1 MLEDSYEPLS
11 IEQKWQS
18 EWELKNQFKPV
29 ESDKQFSIVIP
40 PPNVTG
46 SLHMGHALE
55 HSIID
60 VIVRIKRLQGFETLW
75 VPGTDHAGI
84 ITQLLVE
91 NELSEKGLSKED
103 VGRENFISKVWEW
116 KEKSGENIS
125 GQMKKLGMSCDW
137 SRERFTMDEGL
148 SAAVRQVFVTL
159 YDSGFIYK
167 GSRMVNWD
175 TKLMSAVS
183 DLEVNLE
190 EQTGKLWS
198 VKYKCGDEFI
208 TIATTRP
215 ETILADTA
223 VAVNPDD
230 ERYKNF
236 IGKTAIIPIV
246 NREVPIIADEYVDKE
261 FGSGCV
267 KITPAHDF
275 NDYEIGLKHDLEV
288 ISCMKLDG
296 TMSDD
301 DFMPENYKNLDRFEA
316 RDQIVSE
323 LSELGF
329 LVSAD
334 DHVIQLPKGDRSKSI
349 LEPMITDQW
358 FVKTKELADRGIAE
372 VENENM
378 KFIPK
383 NWEKTYFEWMYNIQ
397 DWCISRQ
404 IWWGHQI
411 PAWYDEDGNIYVATT
426 ESEVRAKY
434 KLSDDLKLSQDKDV
448 LDTWFSSALWPF
460 STLGWPEESTDLEK
474 YYPTSLL
481 VTGFDIIFFWVARMI
496 MMGLNFNDDVPFK
509 DILIHG
515 LVRDSK
521 GRKMSKSLKNTIDPL
536 ELSEKHGADALRF
549 SLIEKAAPGQDVPFD
564 EEWTIAAAKKFG
576 NKLWNAAKF
585 VHLYSPE
592 EKRTDEIKEITCPE
606 NVWIA
611 SRFDEVL
618 AEFNELFEKYKISDA
633 YKLIYNFV
641 WSDLFDWYFEFSK
654 NLIDD
659 EKTKDET
666 MFVLR
671 TIFLKSI
678 KILNPAMPHITEEI
692 WSTFEDDL
700 LINNTW
706 PEDEGKELNP
716 EVNDVENLKEVI
728 SQIRN
733 FKATY
738 QLKNK
743 EILKLNSSKDVSPW
757 FTKQLEN
764 IGNIELN
771 LNSTEDKNKK
781 QVVFQSGN
789 YEFYLLAEDYIDI
802 DVEIKKLD
810 KKIEDLSKTLAV
822 SRSRLENEKFIKNAK
837 EELIEKEKQNVIEVE
852 NEIELLKQTRDQ
864 FSV

>member
-230 ERYKNF
+230 ERYKSF

-316 RDQIVSE
+316 RDQIVNE

-564 EEWTIAAAKKFG
+564 EEWTIAAKKFG

-606 NVWIA
+606 NVWIT

-654 NLIDD
+654 NLTDD

-706 PEDEGKELNP
+706 PEVEGKELNP
-716 EVNDVENLKEVI
+716 ETNDVENLKEVI

-743 EILKLNSSKDVSPW
+743 EILKLNLSKDVSPW

-771 LNSTEDKNKK
+771 LNSSEDKNKK

>member
-1 MLEDSYEPLS
+1 
-11 IEQKWQS
+11 
-18 EWELKNQFKPV
+18 
-29 ESDKQFSIVIP
+29 
-40 PPNVTG
+40 
-46 SLHMGHALE
+46 
-55 HSIID
+55 
-60 VIVRIKRLQGFETLW
+60 
-75 VPGTDHAGI
+75 
-84 ITQLLVE
+84 
-91 NELSEKGLSKED
+91 
-103 VGRENFISKVWEW
+103 
-116 KEKSGENIS
+116 
-125 GQMKKLGMSCDW
+125 
-137 SRERFTMDEGL
+137 
-148 SAAVRQVFVTL
+148 
-159 YDSGFIYK
+159 
-167 GSRMVNWD
+167 MVNWD

-316 RDQIVSE
+316 RDQIVNE

-426 ESEVRAKY
+426 ESEVREKY

-564 EEWTIAAAKKFG
+564 EEWTIAAKKFG

-671 TIFLKSI
+671 TTFLKSI

-706 PEDEGKELNP
+706 PEVEGKELNP
-716 EVNDVENLKEVI
+716 EANDVENLKEVI

-764 IGNIELN
+764 IGNVELN
-771 LNSTEDKNKK
+771 LNSPEDKDKK

-822 SRSRLENEKFIKNAK
+822 SISRLENEKFIKNAK

>member
-1 MLEDSYEPLS
+1 
-11 IEQKWQS
+11 
-18 EWELKNQFKPV
+18 
-29 ESDKQFSIVIP
+29 
-40 PPNVTG
+40 
-46 SLHMGHALE
+46 
-55 HSIID
+55 
-60 VIVRIKRLQGFETLW
+60 
-75 VPGTDHAGI
+75 
-84 ITQLLVE
+84 
-91 NELSEKGLSKED
+91 
-103 VGRENFISKVWEW
+103 
-116 KEKSGENIS
+116 
-125 GQMKKLGMSCDW
+125 MKKLGMSCDW

-230 ERYKNF
+230 ERYKSF

-316 RDQIVSE
+316 RDQIVNE

-460 STLGWPEESTDLEK
+460 STLGWPEESTDLKK

-564 EEWTIAAAKKFG
+564 EEWTIAAKKFG

-671 TIFLKSI
+671 TTFLKSI

-706 PEDEGKELNP
+706 PEVEGKELDP
-716 EVNDVENLKEVI
+716 EANDVENLKEVI

-743 EILKLNSSKDVSPW
+743 EILKLNSSKDVGPW

-764 IGNIELN
+764 IGNVELN
-771 LNSTEDKNKK
+771 LNSPEDKDKK

>member
-103 VGRENFISKVWEW
+103 IGRENFISKVWEW

-230 ERYKNF
+230 ERYKSF

-316 RDQIVSE
+316 RDQIVNE

-426 ESEVRAKY
+426 ESEVREKY

-460 STLGWPEESTDLEK
+460 STLGWPEESTDLKK

-564 EEWTIAAAKKFG
+564 EEWTIAAKKFG

-706 PEDEGKELNP
+706 PEVEGKELNP

-743 EILKLNSSKDVSPW
+743 EILKLNSSKDVGPW

-764 IGNIELN
+764 IGNVELN
-771 LNSTEDKNKK
+771 LNSPEDKDKK

>member
-316 RDQIVSE
+316 RDQIVNE

-564 EEWTIAAAKKFG
+564 EEWTIAAKKFG

-671 TIFLKSI
+671 TTFLKSI

-706 PEDEGKELNP
+706 PEVEGKELNP
-716 EVNDVENLKEVI
+716 EANDVENLKEVI

-764 IGNIELN
+764 IGNVELN
-771 LNSTEDKNKK
+771 LNSPEDKDKK

-822 SRSRLENEKFIKNAK
+822 SRSRLENDKFIKNAK

>member
-230 ERYKNF
+230 ERYKSF

-426 ESEVRAKY
+426 ESEVREKY

-460 STLGWPEESTDLEK
+460 STLGWPEESTDLKK

-564 EEWTIAAAKKFG
+564 EEWTIAAKKFG

-671 TIFLKSI
+671 TTFLKSI

-706 PEDEGKELNP
+706 PEVEGKELNP

-743 EILKLNSSKDVSPW
+743 EILKLNSSKDVGPW

-764 IGNIELN
+764 IGNVELN
-771 LNSTEDKNKK
+771 LNSPEDKDKK
-781 QVVFQSGN
+781 QIVFQSGN

>member
-230 ERYKNF
+230 ERYKSF

-316 RDQIVSE
+316 RDQIVNE

-564 EEWTIAAAKKFG
+564 EEWTIAAKKFG

-606 NVWIA
+606 NVWIT

-654 NLIDD
+654 NLTDD

-706 PEDEGKELNP
+706 PEVEGKELNP
-716 EVNDVENLKEVI
+716 EANDVENLKEVI

-743 EILKLNSSKDVSPW
+743 EILKLNSSKDVGPW

-764 IGNIELN
+764 IGNVELN
-771 LNSTEDKNKK
+771 LNSPEDKDKK

>member
-230 ERYKNF
+230 ERYKSF

-316 RDQIVSE
+316 RDQIVNE

-426 ESEVRAKY
+426 ESEVREKY

-460 STLGWPEESTDLEK
+460 STLGWPEESTDLDK

-564 EEWTIAAAKKFG
+564 EEWTIAAKKFG

-671 TIFLKSI
+671 TTFLKSI

-706 PEDEGKELNP
+706 PEVEGKELNP
-716 EVNDVENLKEVI
+716 EANDVENLKEVI

-743 EILKLNSSKDVSPW
+743 EILKLNLSKDVSPW

-771 LNSTEDKNKK
+771 LDSPEDKNKK

>member
-230 ERYKNF
+230 ERYKSF

-426 ESEVRAKY
+426 ESEVREKY

-564 EEWTIAAAKKFG
+564 EEWTIAAKKFG

-606 NVWIA
+606 NVWIL

-671 TIFLKSI
+671 TTFLKSI

-706 PEDEGKELNP
+706 PEVEGKELNP
-716 EVNDVENLKEVI
+716 EANDVENLKEVI

-757 FTKQLEN
+757 FTKQFEN
-764 IGNIELN
+764 IGNVELN
-771 LNSTEDKNKK
+771 LNSPEDKDKK

-822 SRSRLENEKFIKNAK
+822 SRSRLENDKFIKNAK

>member
-230 ERYKNF
+230 ERYKSF

-316 RDQIVSE
+316 RDQIVNE

-460 STLGWPEESTDLEK
+460 STLGWPEESTDLKK

-564 EEWTIAAAKKFG
+564 EEWTIAAKKFG

-671 TIFLKSI
+671 TTFLKSI

-706 PEDEGKELNP
+706 PEVEGKELNP

-743 EILKLNSSKDVSPW
+743 EILKLNLSKDVSPW

-764 IGNIELN
+764 IGNIKLN
-771 LNSTEDKNKK
+771 LNSPEDKNKK

>member
-103 VGRENFISKVWEW
+103 IGRENFISKVWEW

-230 ERYKNF
+230 DRYKNF

-316 RDQIVSE
+316 RDQIVNE

-460 STLGWPEESTDLEK
+460 STLGWPEESTDLKK

-564 EEWTIAAAKKFG
+564 EEWTIAAKKFG

-671 TIFLKSI
+671 TTFLKSI

-706 PEDEGKELNP
+706 PEVEGKELNP

-743 EILKLNSSKDVSPW
+743 EILKLNSSKDVGPW

-764 IGNIELN
+764 IGNVELN
-771 LNSTEDKNKK
+771 LNSPEDKDKK

>member
-230 ERYKNF
+230 ERYKSF

-316 RDQIVSE
+316 RDQIVNE

-426 ESEVRAKY
+426 ESEVREKY

-564 EEWTIAAAKKFG
+564 EEWTIAAKKFG

-659 EKTKDET
+659 EKTKAET

-671 TIFLKSI
+671 TTFLKSI

-706 PEDEGKELNP
+706 PEVEGKELNP

-743 EILKLNSSKDVSPW
+743 EILKLNSSKDVGPW

-764 IGNIELN
+764 IGNVELN
-771 LNSTEDKNKK
+771 LNSPEDKDKK

>member
-230 ERYKNF
+230 ERYKSF

-301 DFMPENYKNLDRFEA
+301 DYMPENYKNLDRFEA

-426 ESEVRAKY
+426 ESEVREKY
-434 KLSDDLKLSQDKDV
+434 KLSVDLKLSQDKDV

-460 STLGWPEESTDLEK
+460 STLGWPEESTDLDK

-564 EEWTIAAAKKFG
+564 EEWTIAAKKFG

-606 NVWIA
+606 NVWIT

-671 TIFLKSI
+671 TTFLKSI

-706 PEDEGKELNP
+706 PEVDGKELNP
-716 EVNDVENLKEVI
+716 EANDVENLKEVI

-738 QLKNK
+738 QFKNK
-743 EILKLNSSKDVSPW
+743 EILKLNLSKDVSPW

-771 LNSTEDKNKK
+771 LNSPEDKNKK

>member
-316 RDQIVSE
+316 RDQIVNE

-426 ESEVRAKY
+426 ESEVREKY

-564 EEWTIAAAKKFG
+564 EEWTIAAKKFG

-671 TIFLKSI
+671 TTFLKSI

-706 PEDEGKELNP
+706 PEVEGKELNP

-743 EILKLNSSKDVSPW
+743 EILNLNLSKDVSPW

-764 IGNIELN
+764 IGNIKLN

>member
-230 ERYKNF
+230 ERYKSF

-316 RDQIVSE
+316 RDQIVNE

-426 ESEVRAKY
+426 ESEVREKY

-460 STLGWPEESTDLEK
+460 STLGWPEESTDLDK

-564 EEWTIAAAKKFG
+564 EEWTIAAKKFG

-671 TIFLKSI
+671 TTFLKSI

-706 PEDEGKELNP
+706 PEVEGKELNP
-716 EVNDVENLKEVI
+716 EANDVENLKEVI

-743 EILKLNSSKDVSPW
+743 EILKINSSKDVGPW

-764 IGNIELN
+764 IGNVELN
-771 LNSTEDKNKK
+771 LNSPEDKDKK

-852 NEIELLKQTRDQ
+852 NEIKLLKQTRDQ

>member
-230 ERYKNF
+230 ERYKSF

-316 RDQIVSE
+316 RDQIVNE

-460 STLGWPEESTDLEK
+460 STLGWPEESTDLDK

-564 EEWTIAAAKKFG
+564 EEWTIAAKKFG

-671 TIFLKSI
+671 TTFLKSI

-706 PEDEGKELNP
+706 PEVEGKELNP
-716 EVNDVENLKEVI
+716 EANDVENLKEVI

-764 IGNIELN
+764 IGNVELN
-771 LNSTEDKNKK
+771 LNSPEDKDKK

-822 SRSRLENEKFIKNAK
+822 SKSRLENEKFIKNAK

>member
-230 ERYKNF
+230 ERYKSF

-316 RDQIVSE
+316 RDQIVNE

-426 ESEVRAKY
+426 ESEVREKY

-564 EEWTIAAAKKFG
+564 EEWTIAAKKFG

-592 EKRTDEIKEITCPE
+592 EKRTDDIKEITFPE
-606 NVWIA
+606 NVWIT

-671 TIFLKSI
+671 TTFLKSI

-706 PEDEGKELNP
+706 PEVEGKELNP
-716 EVNDVENLKEVI
+716 EANDVENLKEVI

-764 IGNIELN
+764 IGNVELN
-771 LNSTEDKNKK
+771 LNSPEDKDKK

>member
-125 GQMKKLGMSCDW
+125 DQMKKLGMSCDW

-223 VAVNPDD
+223 VAINPDD
-230 ERYKNF
+230 ERFKSF

-316 RDQIVSE
+316 RDQIVNE

-411 PAWYDEDGNIYVATT
+411 PAWYDEEGNIYVATT

-434 KLSDDLKLSQDKDV
+434 ELSDDLKLSQDKDV

-496 MMGLNFNDDVPFK
+496 MMGLNFNDNVPFK

-564 EEWTIAAAKKFG
+564 EEWTIAAKKFG

-592 EKRTDEIKEITCPE
+592 GKRTDEIKEITCPE
-606 NVWIA
+606 NVWIT
-611 SRFDEVL
+611 SRFNEVL

-633 YKLIYNFV
+633 YKLVYNFV

-671 TIFLKSI
+671 TTFLKSI

-706 PEDEGKELNP
+706 PEVEGKELNP
-716 EVNDVENLKEVI
+716 EANDVENLKEVI

-764 IGNIELN
+764 IGNVELN
-771 LNSTEDKNKK
+771 FNSPEDKNKK

-789 YEFYLLAEDYIDI
+789 YEFYLLVEDYIDI
-802 DVEIKKLD
+802 DVEVKKLD
-810 KKIEDLSKTLAV
+810 KKIDDLSKTLAV

-837 EELIEKEKQNVIEVE
+837 EELIKKEKQNVIEVE

>member
-91 NELSEKGLSKED
+91 NELLEKGLSKED

-230 ERYKNF
+230 ERYKSF

-316 RDQIVSE
+316 RDQIVNE

-411 PAWYDEDGNIYVATT
+411 PAWYDEDGNIYVATS

-564 EEWTIAAAKKFG
+564 EEWTIAAKKFG

-592 EKRTDEIKEITCPE
+592 EKRTDEIKKITCPE
-606 NVWIA
+606 NVWIT

-671 TIFLKSI
+671 TTFLKSI

-706 PEDEGKELNP
+706 PEVEGKELNP
-716 EVNDVENLKEVI
+716 EANDVENLKEVI

-743 EILKLNSSKDVSPW
+743 EILKLNLSKDVSPW

-771 LNSTEDKNKK
+771 LNSPEDKNKK

>member
-230 ERYKNF
+230 ERYKSF

-316 RDQIVSE
+316 RDQIVNE

-411 PAWYDEDGNIYVATT
+411 PAWYDEDGNIYVATS

-564 EEWTIAAAKKFG
+564 EEWTIAAKKFG

-671 TIFLKSI
+671 TTFLKSI

-706 PEDEGKELNP
+706 PKVEGKELNP
-716 EVNDVENLKEVI
+716 DANDVENLKEVI

-764 IGNIELN
+764 IGNVELN
-771 LNSTEDKNKK
+771 LNSPEDKDKK
-781 QVVFQSGN
+781 QIVFQSGN

>member
-230 ERYKNF
+230 ERYKSF

-564 EEWTIAAAKKFG
+564 EEWTIAAKKFG

-606 NVWIA
+606 NVWIT

-654 NLIDD
+654 NLTDD

-671 TIFLKSI
+671 TTFLKSI

-706 PEDEGKELNP
+706 PEVEGKELNP
-716 EVNDVENLKEVI
+716 EANDVENLKEVI

-743 EILKLNSSKDVSPW
+743 EILNLNLSKDVSPW

-764 IGNIELN
+764 IGNVELN
-771 LNSTEDKNKK
+771 LNSPEDKDKK

-822 SRSRLENEKFIKNAK
+822 SKSRLENEKFIKNAK

>member
-230 ERYKNF
+230 ERYKSF

-316 RDQIVSE
+316 RDQIVNE

-426 ESEVRAKY
+426 ESEVREKY

-460 STLGWPEESTDLEK
+460 STLGWPEESTDLKK

-564 EEWTIAAAKKFG
+564 EEWTIAAKKFG

-706 PEDEGKELNP
+706 PEVEGKELNP
-716 EVNDVENLKEVI
+716 EANDVENLKEVI

-743 EILKLNSSKDVSPW
+743 EILKLNSSKNVGPW

-764 IGNIELN
+764 IGNVELN
-771 LNSTEDKNKK
+771 LNSPEDKDKK

-822 SRSRLENEKFIKNAK
+822 SKSRLENDKFIKNAK

>member
-1 MLEDSYEPLS
+1 
-11 IEQKWQS
+11 
-18 EWELKNQFKPV
+18 
-29 ESDKQFSIVIP
+29 
-40 PPNVTG
+40 
-46 SLHMGHALE
+46 
-55 HSIID
+55 
-60 VIVRIKRLQGFETLW
+60 
-75 VPGTDHAGI
+75 
-84 ITQLLVE
+84 
-91 NELSEKGLSKED
+91 
-103 VGRENFISKVWEW
+103 
-116 KEKSGENIS
+116 
-125 GQMKKLGMSCDW
+125 
-137 SRERFTMDEGL
+137 
-148 SAAVRQVFVTL
+148 
-159 YDSGFIYK
+159 
-167 GSRMVNWD
+167 
-175 TKLMSAVS
+175 MSAVS

-223 VAVNPDD
+223 VAVNPED
-230 ERYKNF
+230 ERYKSF

-301 DFMPENYKNLDRFEA
+301 DFMPDNYKNLDRFEA
-316 RDQIVSE
+316 RDQIVNE

-460 STLGWPEESTDLEK
+460 STLGWPEENSDLEK

-564 EEWTIAAAKKFG
+564 EEWTIAAKKFG

-592 EKRTDEIKEITCPE
+592 EKRTDDIKKITCPE
-606 NVWIA
+606 NVWIT

-659 EKTKDET
+659 EKTKVET

-671 TIFLKSI
+671 TTFLKSI

-706 PEDEGKELNP
+706 PEVEGKELTP
-716 EVNDVENLKEVI
+716 EANDVENLKEVI

-743 EILKLNSSKDVSPW
+743 EILKLNLSKDVSPW
-757 FTKQLEN
+757 FTRQIEN

-771 LNSTEDKNKK
+771 LNLSDDKNKK

-852 NEIELLKQTRDQ
+852 NEIDLLKQTRDQ

>member
-230 ERYKNF
+230 ERYKSF

-316 RDQIVSE
+316 RDQIVNE

-426 ESEVRAKY
+426 ESEVREKY

-460 STLGWPEESTDLEK
+460 STLGWPEESTDLKK

-564 EEWTIAAAKKFG
+564 EEWTIAAKKFG

-671 TIFLKSI
+671 TTFLKSI

-706 PEDEGKELNP
+706 PEVEGKELNP

-743 EILKLNSSKDVSPW
+743 EILKLNLSKDVSPW

-771 LNSTEDKNKK
+771 LNSSEDKNKK

>member
-230 ERYKNF
+230 ERYKSF

-316 RDQIVSE
+316 RDQIVNE

-426 ESEVRAKY
+426 ESEVREKY

-564 EEWTIAAAKKFG
+564 EEWTIAAKKFG

-606 NVWIA
+606 NVWIT

-706 PEDEGKELNP
+706 PEVEGKELNP
-716 EVNDVENLKEVI
+716 EANDVENLKEVI

-764 IGNIELN
+764 IGNVELN
-771 LNSTEDKNKK
+771 LNSPEDKDKK

>member
-316 RDQIVSE
+316 RDQIVNE

-426 ESEVRAKY
+426 ESEVREKY

-521 GRKMSKSLKNTIDPL
+521 GRKMSKSVGNVISPDEIINKYGADILRIWVVASDYSEDLKIDNQIINYQIDSYRKIRNTLRFLLGNLNNFNKQNLVDPEEMPELERYLLTRISSLNEKLKELVSKHDYHTIYTALLNFCTL
-536 ELSEKHGADALRF
+536 ELSAFYFDIRKD
-549 SLIEKAAPGQDVPFD
+549 SL
-564 EEWTIAAAKKFG
+564 
-576 NKLWNAAKF
+576 
-585 VHLYSPE
+585 Y
-592 EKRTDEIKEITCPE
+592 C
-606 NVWIA
+606 
-611 SRFDEVL
+611 
-618 AEFNELFEKYKISDA
+618 
-633 YKLIYNFV
+633 
-641 WSDLFDWYFEFSK
+641 
-654 NLIDD
+654 DD
-659 EKTKDET
+659 
-666 MFVLR
+666 
-671 TIFLKSI
+671 IKSI
-678 KILNPAMPHITEEI
+678 KRRSTSTCLHIIFEFLTKWLSPIVSFTCEEAWKSRSYSNEESILLQNVKDDEFTYKDISLEKVFEELKRVRKSVTSALELKRNEKLI
-692 WSTFEDDL
+692 GSSLQAKVTLFLSQDSQRIIKDLDLAEMCIVSNVDIKDISNKSNDSINFED
-700 LINNTW
+700 
-706 PEDEGKELNP
+706 EDIYVEIKLADGKKCERCWT
-716 EVNDVENLKEVI
+716 VLKEV
-728 SQIRN
+728 SSN
-733 FKATY
+733 
-738 QLKNK
+738 KNNLCNRC
-743 EILKLNSSKDVSPW
+743 EDVWKS
-757 FTKQLEN
+757 
-764 IGNIELN
+764 
-771 LNSTEDKNKK
+771 
-781 QVVFQSGN
+781 FQ
-789 YEFYLLAEDYIDI
+789 
-802 DVEIKKLD
+802 
-810 KKIEDLSKTLAV
+810 
-822 SRSRLENEKFIKNAK
+822 
-837 EELIEKEKQNVIEVE
+837 Q
-852 NEIELLKQTRDQ
+852 
-864 FSV
+864 

>member
-1 MLEDSYEPLS
+1 M
-11 IEQKWQS
+11 
-18 EWELKNQFKPV
+18 
-29 ESDKQFSIVIP
+29 
-40 PPNVTG
+40 
-46 SLHMGHALE
+46 
-55 HSIID
+55 
-60 VIVRIKRLQGFETLW
+60 
-75 VPGTDHAGI
+75 
-84 ITQLLVE
+84 
-91 NELSEKGLSKED
+91 
-103 VGRENFISKVWEW
+103 
-116 KEKSGENIS
+116 
-125 GQMKKLGMSCDW
+125 
-137 SRERFTMDEGL
+137 
-148 SAAVRQVFVTL
+148 
-159 YDSGFIYK
+159 
-167 GSRMVNWD
+167 
-175 TKLMSAVS
+175 
-183 DLEVNLE
+183 
-190 EQTGKLWS
+190 
-198 VKYKCGDEFI
+198 
-208 TIATTRP
+208 
-215 ETILADTA
+215 
-223 VAVNPDD
+223 
-230 ERYKNF
+230 
-236 IGKTAIIPIV
+236 
-246 NREVPIIADEYVDKE
+246 
-261 FGSGCV
+261 
-267 KITPAHDF
+267 
-275 NDYEIGLKHDLEV
+275 KHDLEV

-316 RDQIVSE
+316 RDQIVNE

-426 ESEVRAKY
+426 ESEVREKY

-564 EEWTIAAAKKFG
+564 EEWTIAAKKFG

-671 TIFLKSI
+671 TTFLKSI

-706 PEDEGKELNP
+706 PEVEGKELNP

-743 EILKLNSSKDVSPW
+743 EILKLNSSKDVGPW

-764 IGNIELN
+764 IGNVELN
-771 LNSTEDKNKK
+771 LNSPEDKDKK

>member
-103 VGRENFISKVWEW
+103 IGRENFISKVWEW

-230 ERYKNF
+230 ERYKSF

-316 RDQIVSE
+316 RDQIVNE

-460 STLGWPEESTDLEK
+460 STLGWPEESTDLDK

-564 EEWTIAAAKKFG
+564 EEWTIAAKKFG

-659 EKTKDET
+659 EKTKAET

-671 TIFLKSI
+671 TTFLKSI

-706 PEDEGKELNP
+706 PEVEGKELNP
-716 EVNDVENLKEVI
+716 DANDVENLKEVI

-743 EILKLNSSKDVSPW
+743 EILKLNLSKDVSPW

-771 LNSTEDKNKK
+771 LNSSEDKNKK

-822 SRSRLENEKFIKNAK
+822 SKSRLENEKFIKNAK

>member
-230 ERYKNF
+230 ERYKSF

-316 RDQIVSE
+316 RDQIVNE

-426 ESEVRAKY
+426 ESEVREKY

-460 STLGWPEESTDLEK
+460 STLGWPEESTDLKK

-564 EEWTIAAAKKFG
+564 EEWTIAAKKFG

-706 PEDEGKELNP
+706 PEVDDKELNP

-743 EILKLNSSKDVSPW
+743 EILKLNSSKDVGPW

-764 IGNIELN
+764 IGNVELN
-771 LNSTEDKNKK
+771 LNSPEDKDKK
-781 QVVFQSGN
+781 QIVFQSGN

>member
-91 NELSEKGLSKED
+91 NELLEKGLSKED

-230 ERYKNF
+230 ERYKSF

-288 ISCMKLDG
+288 ISCMKLNG

-316 RDQIVSE
+316 RDQIVNE

-411 PAWYDEDGNIYVATT
+411 PAWYDEEGNIYVATT

-434 KLSDDLKLSQDKDV
+434 ELSDDLKLSQDKDV

-460 STLGWPEESTDLEK
+460 STLGWPEESSDLEK

-564 EEWTIAAAKKFG
+564 EEWTIAAKKFG

-671 TIFLKSI
+671 TTFLKSI

-706 PEDEGKELNP
+706 PEVEGKELNP

-764 IGNIELN
+764 IGNVELN
-771 LNSTEDKNKK
+771 LNSPEDKDKK

-822 SRSRLENEKFIKNAK
+822 SRSRLENDKFIKNAK
-837 EELIEKEKQNVIEVE
+837 EELIEKEKQNVVEVE

>member
-230 ERYKNF
+230 ERYKSF

-316 RDQIVSE
+316 RDQIVNE

-358 FVKTKELADRGIAE
+358 FVKTKDLADRGIAE

-426 ESEVRAKY
+426 ESEVREKY

-564 EEWTIAAAKKFG
+564 EEWTIAAKKFG

-606 NVWIA
+606 NVWIT

-671 TIFLKSI
+671 TTFLKSI

-706 PEDEGKELNP
+706 PEVEGKELNP
-716 EVNDVENLKEVI
+716 EANDVENLKEVI

-764 IGNIELN
+764 IGNVELN
-771 LNSTEDKNKK
+771 LNSPEDKDKK

>member
-230 ERYKNF
+230 ERYKSF

-316 RDQIVSE
+316 RDQIVNE

-426 ESEVRAKY
+426 ESEVREKY

-564 EEWTIAAAKKFG
+564 EEWTIAAKKFG

-671 TIFLKSI
+671 TTFLKSI

-706 PEDEGKELNP
+706 PEVEGKELNP

-743 EILKLNSSKDVSPW
+743 EILKLNLSKDVSPW

-764 IGNIELN
+764 IGNVKLN

>member
-230 ERYKNF
+230 ERYKSF

-316 RDQIVSE
+316 RDQIVNE

-460 STLGWPEESTDLEK
+460 STLGWPEESTDLKK

-564 EEWTIAAAKKFG
+564 EEWTIAAKKFG

-706 PEDEGKELNP
+706 PEVDDKELNP

-743 EILKLNSSKDVSPW
+743 EILKLNSSKDVGPW

-764 IGNIELN
+764 IGNVELN
-771 LNSTEDKNKK
+771 LNSPEDKDKK

>member
-91 NELSEKGLSKED
+91 NELLEKGLSKED

-230 ERYKNF
+230 ERYKSF

-316 RDQIVSE
+316 RDQIVNE

-426 ESEVRAKY
+426 ESEVREKY

-564 EEWTIAAAKKFG
+564 EEWTIAAKKFG

-606 NVWIA
+606 NVWIT

-671 TIFLKSI
+671 TTFLKSI

-706 PEDEGKELNP
+706 PEVEGKELNP
-716 EVNDVENLKEVI
+716 EANDVENLKEVI

-764 IGNIELN
+764 IGNVELN
-771 LNSTEDKNKK
+771 LNSPEDKDKK